1 MRVNVSSLMI
11 IGLRGVA
18 EFWGGLR
25 FVVREKISHTQK
37 ARGHAGRAVSYL
49 VRRVKPYTKHK
60 RRKKGRKKRK

>member
-1 MRVNVSSLMI
+1 
-11 IGLRGVA
+11 
-18 EFWGGLR
+18 
-25 FVVREKISHTQK
+25 VVREKISHRQK